1 VKVVVK
7 QITKFF
13 IIGVTAVLVD
23 LVIYYFATTLLDYLN
38 VLAPAYVINISKSFG
53 FLFGSMYTYYL
64 NKRWTWRNNDRANNV
79 LRGKFA
85 LIYTISFAFNV
96 GINHYT
102 LAYLPDTFFSINF
115 FTQASQPS
123 TLLTFQGDKIIA
135 FFTATLFSA
144 VFNFVG
150 QKFWVFKQNPEL
162 EAEDTSIEV
171 V

>member
-1 VKVVVK
+1 
-7 QITKFF
+7 
-13 IIGVTAVLVD
+13 
-23 LVIYYFATTLLDYLN
+23 
-38 VLAPAYVINISKSFG
+38 
-53 FLFGSMYTYYL
+53 
-64 NKRWTWRNNDRANNV
+64 
-79 LRGKFA
+79 
-85 LIYTISFAFNV
+85 V

-150 QKFWVFKQNPEL
+150 QTFWVFKQNPEL